1 MAIIDPVGLFT
12 GRRLRACSDKAR
24 LMWPYFFLGANG
36 FGRIEIDYDNFV
48 RNIFVD
54 FRNFPK
60 SSEIFGILREYH
72 ENGLMFI
79 YRVPALGQVWGQ
91 FDCKNGSLPR
101 YTTRK
106 DKQSPAPDE
115 EAFIL
120 WKKECLLKTKTLPNI
135 SEIFGNFPEISHGE
149 ERRGVGVGEVLERSG
164 EKHTPLPPSADASGE
179 SVSDKPIS
187 KAAMARELERKQT
200 EWFEAW
206 WKTVWRKHAKEAAR
220 RSWLKLVRDE
230 ETFAAVTAGTEA
242 QLPELLSREPQFRP
256 MVATWLNQRRWE
268 DELGATP
275 QQATL
280 RVELPEWRP
289 AQTAAPR
296 PPVSEHPTIEF
307 PEF

>member
-1 MAIIDPVGLFT
+1 MKAPSFQFYPGDWMRDPA
-12 GRRLRACSDKAR
+12 LRAVSLAARGLWIDMLCLMHESPRRGYLCFSDEEGMKFEHLAR
-24 LMWPYFFLGANG
+24 
-36 FGRIEIDYDNFV
+36 
-48 RNIFVD
+48 IFSVEKRTLKRLLD
-54 FRNFPK
+54 ELETCRVFSR
-60 SSEIFGILREYH
+60 
-72 ENGLMFI
+72 ENGII
-79 YRVPALGQVWGQ
+79 YSRRMVKDQHLTEIRREAGKAGGNPAL
-91 FDCKNGSLPR
+91 L
-101 YTTRK
+101 
-106 DKQSPAPDE
+106 KQSAKQNPQ
-115 EAFIL
+115 
-120 WKKECLLKTKTLPNI
+120 
-135 SEIFGNFPEISHGE
+135 
-149 ERRGVGVGEVLERSG
+149 GVLIQNEQQKPTPSSSSSSSY
-164 EKHTPLPPSADASGE
+164 KTPLPPSADASGE